1 MNTPAEVVIV
11 GAGFAGIG
19 TPKSPGTA
27 IFALTAAETA
37 TAQPAAISEEAI
49 RLCNQF
55 QKQVGSV
62 KTDIPYDKVVATQ
75 FKHLWDQ

>member
-1 MNTPAEVVIV
+1 M
-11 GAGFAGIG
+11 
-19 TPKSPGTA
+19 
-27 IFALTAAETA
+27 
-37 TAQPAAISEEAI
+37 

-75 FKHLWDQ
+75 FKHLWEQ